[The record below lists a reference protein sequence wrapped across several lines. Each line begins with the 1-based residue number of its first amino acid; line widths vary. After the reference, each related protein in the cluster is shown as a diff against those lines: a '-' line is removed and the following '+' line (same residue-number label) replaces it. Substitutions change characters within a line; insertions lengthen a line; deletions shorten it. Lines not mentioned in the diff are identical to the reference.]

1 MNPSPSIDCNRGSSA
16 PPGQSLLAQVPY
28 ARYLGI
34 EEVCHNG
41 KPAFQMT
48 FQNIHLGNPLLRTFH
63 GGVLASFAEVVATVY
78 MAREQGLDRL
88 PRCASMTFDYL
99 RPAFAGALQAVPTLV
114 RGGKR
119 ISTVSVQVFL
129 AGKLVCA
136 GRFIFANSRVQAS
149 TTP

>member
-1 MNPSPSIDCNRGSSA
+1 MNHSLSIDCDHGSA
-16 PPGQSLLAQVPY
+16 DRPGQGLLGKVPY

-34 EEVCHNG
+34 EEICLNG
-41 KPAFQMT
+41 KPAFQMN

-78 MAREQGLDRL
+78 MAREQGLEKL

-136 GRFIFANSRVQAS
+136 GRFIFANGGALAS
-149 TTP
+149 PS

>member
-1 MNPSPSIDCNRGSSA
+1 MNPSKPIERDHHSVDHSGKI
-16 PPGQSLLAQVPY
+16 LLGKVPY

-34 EEVCHNG
+34 EEVCLDG
-41 KPAFQMT
+41 KPAFRMN

-78 MAREQGLDRL
+78 VAREQGLDKL

-136 GRFIFANSRVQAS
+136 GRFIFANGGVQAS
-149 TTP
+149 PS

>member
-1 MNPSPSIDCNRGSSA
+1 MNQSVSIDCGKGSVA
-16 PPGQSLLAQVPY
+16 NINPNLLSRVPY

-34 EEVCHNG
+34 EEVCLNG
-41 KPAFQMT
+41 ETVFQIN
-48 FQNIHLGNPLLRTFH
+48 FQNNHLGNPLLRTFH
-63 GGVLASFAEVVATVY
+63 GGVLASFAELVATVY
-78 MAREQGLDRL
+78 VAREQGLNKL

-99 RPAFAGALQAVPTLV
+99 RPAFAGTLQAVPTLV

-136 GRFIFANSRVQAS
+136 GRFIFASGGNQR
-149 TTP
+149 TPS